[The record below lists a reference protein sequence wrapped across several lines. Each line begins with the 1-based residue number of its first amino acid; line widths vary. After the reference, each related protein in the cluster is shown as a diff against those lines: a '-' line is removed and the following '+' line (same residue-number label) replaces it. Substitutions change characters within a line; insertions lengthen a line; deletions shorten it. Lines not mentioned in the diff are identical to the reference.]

1 MLLKRAS
8 NGRFYVKRRA
18 AGCSCQPK
26 GLQYFLRSFLQSDCQ
41 FPRHNQDADLDLY
54 SSFVELEWDAYTW
67 APNFESLGM
76 RLCYH
81 KCNNY

>member
-1 MLLKRAS
+1 MVDFMLKGEQLAVLAS
-8 NGRFYVKRRA
+8 
-18 AGCSCQPK
+18 
-26 GLQYFLRSFLQSDCQ
+26 LRVCNIIFVHSFWR

-76 RLCYH
+76 RLTIT
-81 KCNNY
+81 NVIIING